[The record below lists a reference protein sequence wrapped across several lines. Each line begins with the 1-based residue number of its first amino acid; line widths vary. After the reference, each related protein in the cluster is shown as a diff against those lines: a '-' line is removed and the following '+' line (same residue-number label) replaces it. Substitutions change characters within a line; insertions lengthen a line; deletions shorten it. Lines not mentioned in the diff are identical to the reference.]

1 MVKIKRI
8 NNFKVLLIPVKN
20 TNVVYV
26 QSFILSGYMNE
37 TPATSGIS
45 HLLEHV
51 LGDSWSKCNDDCAKY
66 WGDRGIISNASTSD
80 TTINYY
86 IEGLHKDLEEII
98 EYIVKITTNPQ
109 ITNARIEKEKNAVR
123 EELKREMND
132 PYWKITKELTERI
145 YKHSGL
151 KSGMNIPLQ
160 LKNLKH
166 FNKRSLEKFCNKIYT
181 PKNILFMVAGNIQ
194 ESNITQ
200 LFHKYLPRNAYP
212 GTKNVRQN
220 VLTTITRPQ
229 IYHLGNPKSKSAE
242 LCIAF
247 STSLFPWERDVN
259 YFSLIE
265 YLFTDGLNSLLM
277 SRLRG
282 ELHLIYNIT
291 MDLETNVTGSLALI
305 ETTCKEENVA
315 AVVSNIKDII
325 KNLQQGHL
333 EDRQLTRVKDISLI
347 YEETDCKTPTY
358 YGDLYGEQYAAQLFR
373 EKPVIISPKDKL
385 HLIKNTTKQDII
397 RVSRKIFPLN
407 KAIIL
412 YQSKNKQ
419 TISL

>member
-8 NNFKVLLIPVKN
+8 NNFKVLMIPVKN
-20 TNVVYV
+20 TPVVYV

-37 TPATSGIS
+37 TPTNSGIS

-66 WGDRGIISNASTSD
+66 WGDRGIIANASTSD

-86 IEGLHKDLEEII
+86 VEGLHKDLKEII

-109 ITNARIEKEKNAVR
+109 ITNARIEKEKKAVR

-132 PYWKITKELTERI
+132 PYWKITNELTKRI
-145 YKHSGL
+145 YKHNGL
-151 KSGMNIPLQ
+151 KNGMNIPLQ
-160 LKNLKH
+160 LTNLKKFDKH
-166 FNKRSLEKFCNKIYT
+166 SLEEFCKRIYT
-181 PKNILFMVAGNIQ
+181 PENILFMVAGNIQ
-194 ESNITQ
+194 EAQITH
-200 LFHKYLPRNAYP
+200 LFRQYLPINART
-212 GTKNVRQN
+212 GRKNLKTN
-220 VLTTITRPQ
+220 VLSIINKPQ
-229 IYHLGNPKSKSAE
+229 IYHLENNKSRIGE

-247 STSLFPWERDVN
+247 STPLYPWEHDTN

-265 YLFTDGLNSLLM
+265 DLFTDGLNSLFM

-282 ELHLIYNIT
+282 ELHIIYNIT
-291 MDLETNVTGSLALI
+291 MSLETNVTGSLALI
-305 ETTCKEENVA
+305 ETTCKEENITTLVN
-315 AVVSNIKDII
+315 NITDII
-325 KNLQQGHL
+325 KNLNKGNL
-333 EDRQLTRVKDISLI
+333 EDRQLNRVKDISLI
-347 YEETDCKTPTY
+347 KEETDCKTPTY

-373 EKPVIISPKDKL
+373 DKPVIISPKDKL

-419 TISL
+419 NISL